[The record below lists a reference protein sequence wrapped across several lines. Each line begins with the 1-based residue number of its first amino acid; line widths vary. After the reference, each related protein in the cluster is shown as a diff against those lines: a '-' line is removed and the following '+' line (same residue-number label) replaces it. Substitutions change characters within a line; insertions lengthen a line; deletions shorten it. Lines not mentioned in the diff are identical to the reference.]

1 MFYNVYVW
9 YEVSDNHVNL
19 IPKTALAASP
29 SVGVTDV
36 RMSRARRLAA
46 CIFSLCSSTIHA
58 NNTSVVHSQWS
69 RLNEARLSLVESFI
83 VLLCECLLCHKEPAR
98 SKQKAPSRG
107 LFAFQSP

>member
-58 NNTSVVHSQWS
+58 NNTVAGREPGGVTTNTPALTMLNQSSGRVVYS
-69 RLNEARLSLVESFI
+69 
-83 VLLCECLLCHKEPAR
+83 
-98 SKQKAPSRG
+98 
-107 LFAFQSP
+107 